1 MPGQRTSWFDWK
13 LVAKHADVHRFVRL
27 LWPGADTGAQFT
39 NSRVNLQELLRNAV
53 KAWHGIKLD
62 EPDWGDGS
70 LSVALSAELRE
81 ERLTFYI
88 ILNAYWEP
96 LTFQLP
102 PLATADLWRRW
113 IDISLIAPDD
123 ISPWKEAPPIPGDSY
138 TVAGRS
144 VAMLYSPE
152 REANKPQIP
161 DETHKSKPR
170 RLY

>member
-1 MPGQRTSWFDWK
+1 M
-13 LVAKHADVHRFVRL
+13 
-27 LWPGADTGAQFT
+27 
-39 NSRVNLQELLRNAV
+39 NLQELLRNAV

-102 PLATADLWRRW
+102 PLATADLWRHGSTSHSSRPTTSVRGRRLRRFPA
-113 IDISLIAPDD
+113 IRIPSRAD
-123 ISPWKEAPPIPGDSY
+123 PWQCSTP
-138 TVAGRS
+138 T
-144 VAMLYSPE
+144 E